1 MALIN
6 YDEIDP
12 SMRRLV
18 RWLDAHGFEILRC
31 EAASKGDSREC
42 GNPANVKLRAQ
53 RNYLLDE
60 ADRLHAELAA
70 AGVDIDAIN
79 VHDDAWIVASYDTGV
94 RGGYVILLLGV
105 SDANLPESP

>member
-18 RWLDAHGFEILRC
+18 RWITDRGFDLLHC
-31 EAASKGDSREC
+31 EAASKGDSRES
-42 GNPANVKLRAQ
+42 GNPASVRLRVP

-70 AGVDIDAIN
+70 AGIDIDAIN
-79 VHDDAWIVASYDTGV
+79 VTDMAQIVASYDTGW
-94 RGGYVILLLGV
+94 RGACTIFLVGV
-105 SDANLPESP
+105 NDANLPEAS